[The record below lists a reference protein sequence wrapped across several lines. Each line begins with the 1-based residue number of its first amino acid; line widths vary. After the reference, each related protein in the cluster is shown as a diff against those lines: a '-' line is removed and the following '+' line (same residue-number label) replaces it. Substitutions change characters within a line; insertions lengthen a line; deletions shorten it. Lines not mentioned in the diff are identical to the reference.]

1 MAKDATFEWTKKI
14 VALGAGDKTTKLA
27 ADLIVKWAA
36 AAAPK
41 DITTVYTN
49 A

>member
-1 MAKDATFEWTKKI
+1 MAKDATYEFTKKI
-14 VALGAGDKTTKLA
+14 IAFGAVDKTTKLA
-27 ADLIVKWAA
+27 ADLKVKWAA
-36 AAAPK
+36 AVSPK